1 MTMKSYNW
9 NELGTDEREALLRR
23 PALAEDEQ
31 LQVDVE
37 RILSRVREN
46 GDRALRELTA
56 EIDGIELTEFQVG
69 DDEFAAAE
77 TSLTTPQFAAL
88 TAAAENIRA
97 FHEAQLSE
105 AITVETAPGVVC
117 ERVTR
122 PIQSVGLY
130 VPAGTAP
137 LPSTAL
143 MLAIPAAI
151 AGCRTRVMCTPPQ
164 KNGRAHP
171 AVLVAAKSCGIQQ
184 VFKLG
189 GAQAIAAMAYG
200 TDSVPKVEKIFGPG
214 NAWVTAAKAQVAQDP
229 AGAAR
234 DMPAGPSE
242 ILVIADDNANPEF
255 VAGDLLSQAEH
266 GSDSQ
271 VVLVA
276 TSPSIYA
283 AVLEK
288 LEQQQAN
295 LSRRDIVAQSLAGS
309 AAIVVED
316 IDMALEV
323 SNRYAPEHL
332 ILQID
337 QPRSQLEKVQAAG
350 SVFLGP
356 WSPESIGDYCSG
368 TNHVLPTYGFARSYS
383 SLGVSDYLRAM
394 TVQELSAEGLVNI
407 GPIAE
412 TLADLEGLDAH
423 GNAVRMR
430 LDALSGNDSEIDA

>member
-171 AVLVAAKSCGIQQ
+171 AVLVAAKSCGLQQ
-184 VFKLG
+184 
-189 GAQAIAAMAYG
+189 
-200 TDSVPKVEKIFGPG
+200 
-214 NAWVTAAKAQVAQDP
+214 
-229 AGAAR
+229 
-234 DMPAGPSE
+234 
-242 ILVIADDNANPEF
+242 
-255 VAGDLLSQAEH
+255 
-266 GSDSQ
+266 
-271 VVLVA
+271 
-276 TSPSIYA
+276 
-283 AVLEK
+283 
-288 LEQQQAN
+288 
-295 LSRRDIVAQSLAGS
+295 
-309 AAIVVED
+309 
-316 IDMALEV
+316 
-323 SNRYAPEHL
+323 
-332 ILQID
+332 
-337 QPRSQLEKVQAAG
+337 
-350 SVFLGP
+350 
-356 WSPESIGDYCSG
+356 
-368 TNHVLPTYGFARSYS
+368 
-383 SLGVSDYLRAM
+383 
-394 TVQELSAEGLVNI
+394 
-407 GPIAE
+407 
-412 TLADLEGLDAH
+412 
-423 GNAVRMR
+423 
-430 LDALSGNDSEIDA
+430 